1 MSIQDRLS
9 ALVQRIGRPISIL
22 RNAGNIAEY
31 CILINDK
38 SSNPFLNEISKEAI
52 FKWDSEMV
60 DGDIFQDTVT
70 SERFMVVNANFWI
83 HGSVKDG
90 KQALVYKCNDSIT
103 LLSLTEVVTDVY
115 GKKAWNWYVK
125 TSDYAVVSYF
135 VKGDTLNPIGD
146 VSFDKLFITFSGR
159 RLAGYI
165 PKQGDRI
172 VLQSGRALQIDGID
186 DHLYAGCYETVC
198 SLDQRTP

>member
-90 KQALVYKCNDSIT
+90 KQALVYKCNDRIT
-103 LLSLTEVVTDVY
+103 LLALTEVVTDVY
-115 GKKAWNWYVK
+115 GRKAWNWYVK
-125 TSDYAVVSYF
+125 NGDYAVVSYSA
-135 VKGDTLNPIGD
+135 KGDTLNPIGD
-146 VSFDKLFITFSGR
+146 VSLDKLFITFSGR
-159 RLAGYI
+159 LLAGYI

-172 VLQSGRALQIDGID
+172 TLLNGKALQIDGID
-186 DHLYAGCYETVC
+186 DHLYAGCYETIC
-198 SLDQRTP
+198 SPDQRT

>member
-1 MSIQDRLS
+1 MAIQDRLS
-9 ALVQRIGRPISIL
+9 ALVERIGRPISIL
-22 RNAGNIAEY
+22 RNAGNIADH
-31 CILINDK
+31 CILLDNK
-38 SSNPFLNEISKEAI
+38 SSNPFMSEISKQGI
-52 FKWDSEMV
+52 FAWNSEMT
-60 DGDIFQDTVT
+60 DGDIFQDTIT

-125 TSDYAVVSYF
+125 INDYAVVSYST
-135 VKGDTLNPIGD
+135 KGDTLNPIGD
-146 VSFDKLFITFSGR
+146 VSLDKLFVTFSGR
-159 RLAGYI
+159 NLGIYI

-172 VLQSGRALQIDGID
+172 TLLNGKALQIDGID
-186 DHLYAGCYETVC
+186 DHLYAGCYETIC
-198 SLDQRTP
+198 SLDQRS